1 MSPKEAVL
9 PLTFGASAIPMLKQ
23 ERQWRWHDLVLF
35 HREVAIGT
43 EIITSPAVHCSPWHP
58 CSFAPTKL

>member
-9 PLTFGASAIPMLKQ
+9 PLTFGASAIPMLEQ
-23 ERQWRWHDLVLF
+23 ERQWRWHDLVFF

-43 EIITSPAVHCSPWHP
+43 EIITSPAVH
-58 CSFAPTKL
+58 